1 MEEKYKQLHRYLDTV
16 TIDPQQALYLTE
28 VMITYFTQWFTLS
41 RAEVIAGTI
50 QFCKLKGIQLH
61 VKTSPSA
68 NRDR

>member
-16 TIDPQQALYLTE
+16 TIDPHQALYLTE
-28 VMITYFTQWFTLS
+28 AMIIYFTQWFKLS

-50 QFCKLKGIQLH
+50 QFCKLKGIEIH
-61 VKTSPSA
+61 VKQSPPA